1 MSKKSIVLIL
11 IVLIAFLPLL
21 FIYSYDCFSIE
32 DSANVKTLS
41 VSSEG
46 PIELSKIISDIESAS
61 YYNGY
66 DNETLNWMKSLGDK
80 FVFVGDGI
88 MVIMDSYD
96 AGKLHSEYATDV
108 YILENFECVVLENH
122 SLGDIKYP
130 RNVLLVKNVKYLG
143 DNITYYDV

>member
-1 MSKKSIVLIL
+1 MSKKTIVIIL
-11 IVLIAFLPLL
+11 IVLIAFLLL
-21 FIYSYDCFSIE
+21 FFIYSYGNSSIE

-61 YYNGY
+61 YYKGY
-66 DNETLNWMKSLGDK
+66 DNETLNWMKSLGEK
-80 FVFVGDGI
+80 SVFVGDGI
-88 MVIMDSYD
+88 MVIMDSSD
-96 AGKLHSEYATDV
+96 AGRLHSEYATDV
-108 YILENFECVVLENH
+108 YISENFDCVVLENH

-130 RNVLLVKNVKYLG
+130 RNVLLVKNVRYLG